1 MKPAFLK
8 VIILINSMPKMCIYA
23 ITLPKKNFKKSL
35 QKSPK
40 IKSSLFKL
48 QHEFDIYDLAI
59 KLLITH
65 GNCQKLKK

>member
-1 MKPAFLK
+1 
-8 VIILINSMPKMCIYA
+8 MPKMCIYA
-23 ITLPKKNFKKSL
+23 ITLPKKNLKKSL
-35 QKSPK
+35 QKSPTCK

-65 GNCQKLKK
+65 GNCQILKR

>member
-1 MKPAFLK
+1 
-8 VIILINSMPKMCIYA
+8 MCIYA
-23 ITLPKKNFKKSL
+23 ITLPKKKLKKSL

-65 GNCQKLKK
+65 GNCQILKK